1 MGLAIRHPRYW
12 YDVVTPTDVH
22 SRPARKLGVG
32 QVALELDASVV
43 TPARQLR
50 DLVKLSDPAL
60 SELSFQELLDEL
72 LERVRD
78 LLSVDTAAI
87 LLLDPD
93 RRQLVATAAR
103 GIEEEVEQG
112 VRIPIGRGFAGRI
125 AQERIAIFIADVDHA
140 DVVNPIL
147 REKGICSLL
156 GVPLIVEGDLIG
168 VLHVGSLTRR
178 RFDLRDL
185 AVLELAAARA
195 APAIERSRLIT
206 ALAREHA
213 NAVMLQRSL
222 LPRRFEGTAGIGAAA
237 RYLPAR
243 EEVGG
248 DWYDLIDLGRGEIGI
263 AIGDVV
269 GHGLSAATL
278 MGQLRTALH
287 AYALEGHSPGR
298 TLELVDRFARSIG
311 ESAMAT
317 AAYVIVNATTG
328 VVRLASA
335 GHLPPVVIPAA
346 GRPRLLEVDPAPP
359 IGAFDHAQCPEREAV
374 LEQGST
380 LLLYTD
386 GLVERPRV
394 ALSTS
399 LDELLVAVAGA
410 QTPEDACLLAVD
422 RLVPQ
427 RGPRDDIA
435 LIAIQNEPV
444 PERFDVSLPAH
455 PQMLSQLRRM
465 LGRWL
470 AQQPIDQTAA
480 TEITIAVSEACS
492 NAVEHAYGI
501 DEQGFRVRAR
511 LIDDAIEVTVTDR
524 GSWRPPRGENRG
536 RGLRIMQ
543 NAMDGFEIRSDPGG
557 TSIVMTKL
565 PTAPL

>member
-1 MGLAIRHPRYW
+1 VSSTH
-12 YDVVTPTDVH
+12 VH
-22 SRPARKLGVG
+22 NRPKRNLGVG
-32 QVALELDASVV
+32 QVALELDASIA

-50 DLVKLSDPAL
+50 DLVRLSDPAL
-60 SELSFQELLDEL
+60 SELPFEQLLDEL
-72 LERVRD
+72 LIRVRD
-78 LLSVDTAAI
+78 LLHVDTVAI
-87 LLLDPD
+87 LLVD
-93 RRQLVATAAR
+93 RETDQLVATAAR
-103 GIEEEVEQG
+103 GIEEEVERG

-125 AQERIAIFIADVDHA
+125 AKERVAIFIADVDHA

-147 REKGICSLL
+147 GEKGIRSLL

-168 VLHVGSLTRR
+168 VLHVGSLTHRK
-178 RFDLRDL
+178 FDLRDL

-206 ALAREHA
+206 ALAREHG

-222 LPRRFEGTAGIGAAA
+222 LPRQLAGTAGISAAA

-248 DWYDLIDLGRGEIGI
+248 DWYDLIDLGRGQIGI

-269 GHGLSAATL
+269 GHGLNAATL

-298 TLELVDRFARSIG
+298 TLELVDRFAGSLG

-317 AAYVIVNATTG
+317 AAYLIVDAATG

-335 GHLPPVVIPAA
+335 GHLPPVVIPAV
-346 GRPRLLEVDPAPP
+346 GKPTLLDVTPAPP
-359 IGAFDHAQCPEREAV
+359 LGAFDHCQCPEREAK
-374 LEQGST
+374 LEHGAT

-386 GLVERPRV
+386 GLVERPHV
-394 ALSTS
+394 PLSRS
-399 LDELLVAVAGA
+399 LDELLEATAGA
-410 QTPEDACLLAVD
+410 QTAEDACLLAMD
-422 RLVPQ
+422 QLVPQ

-435 LIAIQNEPV
+435 VIAIQNEPI
-444 PERFDVSLPAH
+444 PDAFDASLPAQ
-455 PQMLSQLRRM
+455 PEMLSQLRQM

-470 AQQPIDQTAA
+470 VQQQLDETAL
-480 TEITIAVSEACS
+480 TEVTIAVSEACS

-501 DEQGFRVRAR
+501 DEEGFRVRAR
-511 LIDDAIEVTVTDR
+511 HVEGAIEVVISDR

-536 RGLRIMQ
+536 RGLTIMQ
-543 NAMDGFEIRSDPGG
+543 RAMDSFEIRSDGAG
-557 TSIVMTKL
+557 TAIVMTKRAAA
-565 PTAPL
+565 AP

>member
-1 MGLAIRHPRYW
+1 M
-12 YDVVTPTDVH
+12 DVH
-22 SRPARKLGVG
+22 KRPERRLGAG

-43 TPARQLR
+43 TPVKQLR

-60 SELSFQELLDEL
+60 SELSFERLLDEL
-72 LERVRD
+72 LIRVRD
-78 LLSVDTAAI
+78 LLSVDTVAI
-87 LLLDPD
+87 LLLD
-93 RRQLVATAAR
+93 RETEQLVATAAR

-125 AQERIAIFIADVDHA
+125 AQERVAIFIADVDHA

-147 REKGICSLL
+147 GEKGITSLL

-168 VLHVGSLTRR
+168 VLHVGSLHPR
-178 RFDLRDL
+178 RFDVRDL

-195 APAIERSRLIT
+195 APAIERSRLLT

-222 LPRRFEGTAGIGAAA
+222 LPRQLGGTVGISAAA

-248 DWYDLIDLGRGEIGI
+248 DWYDLIDLGHGELGI

-269 GHGLSAATL
+269 GHGLDAASL

-298 TLELVDRFARSIG
+298 TLELVDRFARSLG

-317 AAYVIVNATTG
+317 AAYVVVNAATG
-328 VVRLASA
+328 ALKLASA
-335 GHLPPVVIPAA
+335 GHLPPVLVPAS
-346 GRPRLLEVDPAPP
+346 GQPRLVDVTPAPP
-359 IGAFDHAQCPEREAV
+359 LGAFEHARCQEAQTQ
-374 LEQGST
+374 LGQGET

-386 GLVERPRV
+386 GLIERPRV
-394 ALSTS
+394 PLSTS
-399 LDELLVAVAGA
+399 LDELLVAVTGA
-410 QTPEDACLLAVD
+410 QSAEEACLLAVD
-422 RLVPQ
+422 QLVPQ

-435 LIAIQNEPV
+435 VIAIQNDPV
-444 PERFDVSLPAH
+444 PPVLDVSLRAAPEV
-455 PQMLSQLRRM
+455 LSQLRRM

-470 AQQPIDQTAA
+470 AQQGIDSSAA
-480 TEITIAVSEACS
+480 SEVTIAVNEACS
-492 NAVEHAYGI
+492 NAIEHAYGI
-501 DEQGFRVRAR
+501 DESGFRVQACR
-511 LIDDAIEVTVTDR
+511 IDAAIEVTITDQ
-524 GSWRPPRGENRG
+524 GSWRPQRGENRG
-536 RGLRIMQ
+536 RGLMIMQ
-543 NAMDGFEIRSDPGG
+543 NAMDSFEIRSDGEG

-565 PTAPL
+565 AGAAP

>member
-1 MGLAIRHPRYW
+1 M
-12 YDVVTPTDVH
+12 D
-22 SRPARKLGVG
+22 SRPPRQLGVG
-32 QVALELDASVV
+32 QVALELDAAVA

-50 DLVKLSDPAL
+50 DLVRLSDPAL
-60 SELSFQELLDEL
+60 SELPFEQLLDEL
-72 LERVRD
+72 LLRVRD
-78 LLSVDTAAI
+78 LLHVDTVAI
-87 LLLDPD
+87 LLLD
-93 RRQLVATAAR
+93 RETEQLVATAAR

-112 VRIPIGRGFAGRI
+112 VRIPVGRGFAGRI
-125 AQERIAIFIADVDHA
+125 AKERVAIFIEDVDHA

-147 REKGICSLL
+147 GEKGICSLL

-168 VLHVGSLTRR
+168 VLHVGSLTHR

-195 APAIERSRLIT
+195 APAIERSRLLT

-222 LPRRFEGTAGIGAAA
+222 LPRHFAAMAGISAAA

-269 GHGLSAATL
+269 GHGLDAATL

-298 TLELVDRFARSIG
+298 TLELVDRFTASLG
-311 ESAMAT
+311 EPAMAT

-328 VVRLASA
+328 ALQLASA
-335 GHLPPVVIPAA
+335 GHLPPVVIPAD
-346 GRPRLLEVDPAPP
+346 GTPILLDVEPAPP
-359 IGAFDHAQCPEREAV
+359 LGAFGHSRCPEYEAV
-374 LEQGST
+374 LEEGAS

-386 GLVERPRV
+386 GLIERPRV
-394 ALSTS
+394 PLTNS
-399 LDELLVAVAGA
+399 LDELLRAVAGA
-410 QTPEDACLLAVD
+410 QNAEDACLLAVD
-422 RLVPQ
+422 QLVPQ

-435 LIAIQNEPV
+435 VIAIQNDPI
-444 PERFDVSLPAH
+444 PETLDISLPAN
-455 PQMLSQLRRM
+455 PQVLSQLRRM

-470 AQQPIDQTAA
+470 SKQPLSRSAV
-480 TEITIAVSEACS
+480 TEVTIAINEACS

-501 DEQGFRVRAR
+501 DELGFRVQAR
-511 LIDDAIEVTVTDR
+511 RIGDAIEVIVTDR
-524 GSWRPPRGENRG
+524 GSWRAPRGENRG
-536 RGLRIMQ
+536 RGLTIMQ
-543 NAMDGFEIRSDPGG
+543 RAMDTLDVKTNGGG
-557 TSIVMTKL
+557 TAIVMTKRFT
-565 PTAPL
+565 PAPGDE